1 VSESDA
7 RVVLV
12 NVPDAETALRIGR
25 VLVEERLAAAVNIA
39 SGLRSLYWWEG
50 AVRDRSEVLLV
61 VKTSAVRVEALA
73 VRIEALHP
81 YELPGVVALPVVGG
95 SAPYLDWITTETSQ

>member
-1 VSESDA
+1 VSDREA

-25 VLVEERLAAAVNIA
+25 ALVEEHLAAAVNMV
-39 SGLRSLYWWEG
+39 SDVRSLYWWEG

-61 VKTSAVRVEALA
+61 VKTCAARVEALA
-73 VRIEALHP
+73 ARIEALHP
-81 YELPGVVALPVVGG
+81 YELPGVVALPAVGG
-95 SAPYLDWITTETSQ
+95 NAPYLDWIATETSQ